1 MDLQHRSQIAFDVT
15 INEQHRLLRI
25 VYASVDGQ
33 CRLAMLWL
41 VMLWLV
47 SSGLLNSSIITSGM
61 LLYNRQ
67 L

>member
-15 INEQHRLLRI
+15 INEQRRLLRI
-25 VYASVDGQ
+25 VYALVDGQ

-41 VMLWLV
+41 V
-47 SSGLLNSSIITSGM
+47 SSRLLNSSIITSGM